1 MIQTNNNIPL
11 YAQTPPGINLLPQQI
26 HNTNYQPSIYHNPI
40 PVVPVQGP
48 FEFPVFANYQPV
60 IKKDTINN
68 NKFIVSHANL
78 NNIKHIYQD
87 ILPNPKNPELGH
99 FALISDRLNIYEY
112 FEIVFGS
119 NYSVNNNNDIDNP
132 PATELEFLLG
142 RIKINGYNSY
152 FTNSTD
158 NVISSMI
165 RAPPNFF
172 MFNICYPIFINE
184 NNKNIECNVN
194 SQKGNMRVYKILTS
208 DINIQNKIKDEV
220 RYYKDIRDIIK
231 TKVCPNFVLSY
242 GMVVGNYTIDWN
254 NIAYMKNEIPKSS
267 DNSFCL
273 VNLTESISQNI
284 INWASPVINTK
295 DANDVLVTIMT
306 NTGSKN
312 LNKWKNILFQL
323 LVAIYILIKKDII
336 FNNFSLE
343 NNVYIKSI
351 GSGIFKYWKYI
362 INNVEYFVPNHGYL
376 VMIDSNFKHS
386 NIGLKNLDNTFKFG
400 NLFGNI
406 RLTGSRKDL
415 IDKINVDLTAIDTE
429 IAAKIAAGAAG
440 AGAGAAG
447 AGAAGAG
454 AAPPANL
461 SGLPQATINTLIN
474 FITEKLI
481 YIIVSNFHEYISD
494 DVGKMFNEEDLNLNY
509 NKMLNYNDFK
519 PGDLVILNKQGT
531 NVVSIFKEIDTN
543 TNVETIITNW
553 LDVNRYGIDQN
564 DIRDY
569 SNASGLITKIIIKTN
584 SKDVIETYKVN

>member
-1 MIQTNNNIPL
+1 
-11 YAQTPPGINLLPQQI
+11 
-26 HNTNYQPSIYHNPI
+26 
-40 PVVPVQGP
+40 
-48 FEFPVFANYQPV
+48 
-60 IKKDTINN
+60 
-68 NKFIVSHANL
+68 
-78 NNIKHIYQD
+78 
-87 ILPNPKNPELGH
+87 
-99 FALISDRLNIYEY
+99 
-112 FEIVFGS
+112 
-119 NYSVNNNNDIDNP
+119 
-132 PATELEFLLG
+132 
-142 RIKINGYNSY
+142 
-152 FTNSTD
+152 
-158 NVISSMI
+158 
-165 RAPPNFF
+165 
-172 MFNICYPIFINE
+172 
-184 NNKNIECNVN
+184 
-194 SQKGNMRVYKILTS
+194 
-208 DINIQNKIKDEV
+208 
-220 RYYKDIRDIIK
+220 
-231 TKVCPNFVLSY
+231 
-242 GMVVGNYTIDWN
+242 MVVGNYTIDWN
-254 NIAYMKNEIPKSS
+254 NIAHMKNEIPKSS

-429 IAAKIAAGAAG
+429 IAAKVAAGAA
-440 AGAGAAG
+440 AGAA
-447 AGAAGAG
+447 
-454 AAPPANL
+454 PANL